1 MRLYEIPFST
11 NVERVTLTLAFKG
24 LSVEHVVVDPDDR
37 GALVALSGQQ
47 LVPVLELDDG
57 TVIADSMAIMRRLD
71 DDHLARPLWPDDA
84 SRAAEIDVFADW
96 FNRVWKAAPNA
107 IADGLG
113 TPAHWTELHD
123 HIAVFER
130 LLAGRDYLFGDRVSA
145 ADFVAFPFLKYAA
158 AIDPGDDD
166 RFHQVLHEGQ
176 PLEGCPALT
185 AWIAR
190 IGALPRA

>member
-37 GALVALSGQQ
+37 SAIVALSGQQ

-113 TPAHWTELHD
+113 TPEHWAELHD

-145 ADFVAFPFLKYAA
+145 ADFVAFPFLRYAA
-158 AIDPGDDD
+158 AIEAADDD

-190 IGALPRA
+190 IDALPRA